1 MRRLMILFLS
11 HNVHFIAESIPGKSN
26 KAVDLLSCLQVDELK
41 VQFSFMDNEPT
52 QIPQNLVNLL
62 VPQQICY

>member
-1 MRRLMILFLS
+1 MRRLIIFFLS
-11 HNVHFIAESIPGKSN
+11 HNVHFIAESIPGKLN
-26 KAVDLLSCLQVDELK
+26 KAVDLLSCLQGEELK

-52 QIPQNLVNLL
+52 QIPQDLVNLL